1 MGPAY
6 TGGAWS
12 LGTFATLNN
21 FLAWPI
27 CLTALGLIFL
37 ESYQVPLTLTLI
49 KTLTRT
55 LTLTLPLA
63 LGLIFLESYQV
74 TVTLP
79 LPLPLPLT

>member
-37 ESYQVPLTLTLI
+37 ESYQVTITL
-49 KTLTRT
+49 KLTRSARAAPGRT
-55 LTLTLPLA
+55 R
-63 LGLIFLESYQV
+63 
-74 TVTLP
+74 
-79 LPLPLPLT
+79 